1 MVLWEQLKHLTG
13 LCKCGSEH
21 RCVFVFKIQSAFPP
35 RVMTFGL
42 ILFCLFL
49 LFFFLFLLKVWFV
62 KERLKCRT
70 NLYGHY
76 CAVKLLNVSNVYLE
90 KNHPCNLPISC
101 VLKLILKFNNASMQ
115 SLSLLELLQSAELKP
130 YFTADILACN
140 CRKST
145 DFSYINDACI
155 ALRDDPGIVHAGWL
169 GQLIE
174 TCIVNG

>member
-1 MVLWEQLKHLTG
+1 MRICFQNPISFSTSSDDIWSHFVLFL
-13 LCKCGSEH
+13 
-21 RCVFVFKIQSAFPP
+21 
-35 RVMTFGL
+35 
-42 ILFCLFL
+42 L

-70 NLYGHY
+70 NLYGYY

-115 SLSLLELLQSAELKP
+115 SLSLLELQSAELKP

-155 ALRDDPGIVHAGWL
+155 ALRDDPGIVHAG
-169 GQLIE
+169 
-174 TCIVNG
+174 